1 MDSVP
6 ASALKHFLRC
16 HALWVAVVV
25 LGVWIVGTRWMLRN
39 EPLDRDISAYA
50 VVGREILNDRP
61 LYSDLWDHKPPGIHL
76 IFAGATFLV
85 GPGVPAVLLVNV
97 AFSVLALAGLMIAGH
112 QMAGRSGAILSGVL
126 WVVVGA
132 DLGLQA
138 NQPNV
143 ELPLNAC
150 VAWAMAASLGWHSRS
165 AGKIALTT
173 GGLTAGGLLL
183 KAVVAAPLGFL
194 AAVDV
199 AETWR
204 RKGTRIAAA
213 FLVRW
218 IFAVICGLV
227 PVIAWCVF
235 NAGGEAVWDALVR
248 YNLAYRQS
256 TMLSN
261 LQEFLRVGNHLATSS
276 VAVIGL
282 LSIAGVA
289 GLTRLDS
296 PTRRRI
302 LAVILGSA
310 VAVAAPG
317 RFHPHY
323 YQLFLPPLV
332 LASAVGFRKSLI
344 RPGVLRFAAVTM
356 LVALGL
362 FHVHYLR
369 LPPDEWSRRKYGGV
383 FLDERRLAG
392 CVSAYVKPGDY
403 FWQLGPQPGIYLL
416 TETVPASGVIY
427 DYPLLPGSP
436 VRNRLAGR
444 VIAELTENPPR
455 LVLVRTKDMRKV
467 DSRINAWIRLNYQPV
482 TDGCPVQGFL
492 LWSSRSPN
500 TVENST
506 VPASNQLPITMENFE
521 DGTTGVWMRFPANTD
536 DQSTQR

>member
-6 ASALKHFLRC
+6 ASALKHFLRS

-25 LGVWIVGTRWMLRN
+25 LVVWIVGTRWMLRN

-76 IFAGATFLV
+76 IFAGATVLV

-97 AFSVLALAGLMIAGH
+97 AFSVLTFVGLMVAGH
-112 QMAGRSGAILSGVL
+112 RVAGKSGAILAGSL
-126 WVVVGA
+126 WVFVGA

-143 ELPLNAC
+143 ELPMNAC
-150 VAWAMAASLGWHSRS
+150 VAWAMAASLSWRSRL
-165 AGKIALTT
+165 AGTIALTT

-183 KAVVAAPLGFL
+183 KMVVAAPLGFL

-199 AETWR
+199 AEIWW
-204 RKGTRIAAA
+204 RKGPRNTAA

-218 IFAVICGLV
+218 GFAVMCGVV
-227 PVIAWCVF
+227 PVMAWCVF
-235 NAGGEAVWDALVR
+235 SAGGEAVWDALVR

-256 TMLSN
+256 TMLSS
-261 LQEFLRVGNHLATSS
+261 LQEFLRVGNHLPTSS
-276 VAVIGL
+276 IAVIGL
-282 LSIAGVA
+282 LSLAGVA

-296 PTRRRI
+296 PGRRRI

-332 LASAVGFRKSLI
+332 LASAVGFQKFLI
-344 RPGVLRFAAVTM
+344 RPGVLRFAAITV
-356 LVALGL
+356 LAALGL
-362 FHVHYLR
+362 IHVHYLR
-369 LPPDEWSRRKYGGV
+369 LPPDEWSRRKYGDE

-392 CVSAYVKPGDY
+392 CVSAYVKPGDC

-427 DYPLLPGSP
+427 DYPLLPRSP

-444 VIAELTENPPR
+444 VIAELTENPPGM
-455 LVLVRTKDMRKV
+455 VLVRTNDLRKV
-467 DSRINAWIRLNYQPV
+467 DSRINAWIRLNYQPA
-482 TDGCPVQGFL
+482 TDGCPVRGFV
-492 LWSSRSPN
+492 LWSSRSLN
-500 TVENST
+500 SGENSQI
-506 VPASNQLPITMENFE
+506 PASDQVPITIEDFE
-521 DGTTGVWMRFPANTD
+521 DGTSGVWMRFPANTD
-536 DQSTQR
+536 DQPTQR